1 MDLALS
7 LCAAALFVV
16 AATTDAVERRIPNAV
31 SAGLALAG
39 VARLAVALAAGG
51 GFGAAGADLAAAAGV
66 FLVGAGGFRFGL
78 LGGGDVKLFAA
89 GALFLGAADLP
100 PYLTATALSGGLLAL
115 GFLLAR
121 RLGRLDDPTLPYG
134 IAIAAGGLLTTGGAL
149 WT

>member
-1 MDLALS
+1 MDVALS
-7 LCAAALFVV
+7 LSAVALFVV

-39 VARLAVALAAGG
+39 VARLLAALVAGG
-51 GFGAAGADLAAAAGV
+51 SLGAAAVDLAAATAV
-66 FLVGAGGFRFGL
+66 FLLGAVGFRFGL

-89 GALFLGAADLP
+89 GALWLGAAALP
-100 PYLTATALSGGLLAL
+100 PYLTATALGGGLLAL
-115 GFLLAR
+115 GFLAAR
-121 RLGRLDDPTLPYG
+121 RLGRLEDPTLPYG